1 MDFLL
6 ELGVC
11 FLVLLWLFNIHGV
24 RLKGHV
30 YQALYSGFWLF
41 LLGRVFDCLDEIYD
55 LNHSLWLNLE
65 GGLELAGIGLI
76 SIGLWLWGRENRRLF
91 RDLMAGKESLEREAV
106 LDQLTGL
113 YNRTY
118 YDRVVPDLV
127 SQAHVTERFLS
138 MMVLDID
145 RFKAIN
151 DNHGHLVG
159 DHVIA
164 AMGDVVRA
172 TLRDSDPAFRYGG
185 EEVVVLLRDIHLD
198 QALGIAER
206 LRINFA
212 ARRFQAGE
220 LRFGATMSI
229 GVTQLAGADQPRSF
243 FERADR
249 AMYIAKQSGRD
260 QVAFLRAESGPA

>member
-1 MDFLL
+1 
-6 ELGVC
+6 
-11 FLVLLWLFNIHGV
+11 
-24 RLKGHV
+24 
-30 YQALYSGFWLF
+30 
-41 LLGRVFDCLDEIYD
+41 
-55 LNHSLWLNLE
+55 
-65 GGLELAGIGLI
+65 
-76 SIGLWLWGRENRRLF
+76 
-91 RDLMAGKESLEREAV
+91 MAGKESLEREAV